1 MGAEVG
7 ATTSTFPYTP
17 NMRYYLRATRRGPVA
32 RAADKA
38 AEAGYLSADKGAEYD
53 EVIEIVSRFRFTQL
67 TGPYQDLFAIESL
80 GAGAH
85 H

>member
-17 NMRYYLRATRRGPVA
+17 NMRAYLDATGRAPVA

-38 AEAGYLSADKGAEYD
+38 AAQGFLSADEGAEYD
-53 EVIEIVSRFRFTQL
+53 QVIEIVCFPT
-67 TGPYQDLFAIESL
+67 LFPAFF
-80 GAGAH
+80 
-85 H
+85 